1 MAQLDSKVA
10 IITGAAQGMGS
21 AHARLFVERGAKV
34 ILTDVLEAGKSLAQS
49 LGPNAMFIHHDVSE
63 ATGWKSVVRQAE
75 ARFGT
80 INVLVNNA
88 GILGPIAATTE
99 ITEEQYLR
107 VCAVNQVGVFL
118 GMQAVIPSMLR
129 AGGGSIVN
137 VSSISGMVAV
147 YGSPS
152 LAYVASKFAVRG
164 MSKQAAVEYG
174 AKGIRVNSVHP
185 GYIRTPMMVAG
196 TGENGG
202 EAVPQ
207 IPLGRIADPVEVS
220 HLVAFLASDEASFIS
235 GTEHVIDGA
244 MIAQ

>member
-1 MAQLDSKVA
+1 MTQL
-10 IITGAAQGMGS
+10 Q
-21 AHARLFVERGAKV
+21 GAKD
-34 ILTDVLEAGKSLAQS
+34 ILTDVLESGKSVADA
-49 LGPNAMFIHHDVSE
+49 LGGNAIFIRHDVSE
-63 ATGWKSVVRQAE
+63 RSGWKQVVQEAE

-80 INVLVNNA
+80 VNVLVNNA
-88 GILGPIAATTE
+88 GILGPIAATAE

-107 VCAVNQVGVFL
+107 VCAVNQLGVFL
-118 GMQAVIPSMLR
+118 GMQAVLPAMI
-129 AGGGSIVN
+129 AKGGGSIVN

-164 MSKQAAVEYG
+164 MTKQVAVEYG
-174 AKGIRVNSVHP
+174 SKGVRANSVHP

-207 IPLGRIADPVEVS
+207 IPLGRIADPVEVA

-235 GTEHVIDGA
+235 GAEHVIDGA